1 MMRNRLLILIFSI
14 VILFSLLK
22 IGESFYESYQN
33 KRMYTSLQNTFIM
46 APTPEI
52 IKETTD
58 SNDRHVK
65 RIGEKF
71 LPLVEINDETVG
83 WVTLSNSSIDYPIVQ
98 TSDNEFY
105 LDHSFERN
113 KSKSGSI
120 FMDFRND
127 QDLFNRHSILYGHH
141 MRDGSMFS
149 DLLKYQDENHFIEN
163 QYITLQTLNED
174 TKWEIFSAYVTDT
187 DFYYI
192 ITDFGTDDEYVE
204 FLQEIQSKSTYES
217 EMTLTEKDRILTLS
231 TCAYDFD
238 DARFVVHARRI
249 Q

>member
-1 MMRNRLLILIFSI
+1 MIRNRLLVLIFSI
-14 VILFSLLK
+14 VILFSFIK
-22 IGESFYESYQN
+22 IGESVYDSYQN
-33 KRMYTSLQNTFIM
+33 KRMYTSLQDTFIA
-46 APTPEI
+46 APTSEI
-52 IKETTD
+52 IKETAD
-58 SNDRHVK
+58 SNDSDVK

-71 LPLVEINDETVG
+71 LPLLEINDETIG
-83 WVTLSNSSIDYPIVQ
+83 WVTLANTSIDYPIVQ
-98 TSDNEFY
+98 RSDNEFY

-113 KSKSGSI
+113 KSRSGSI
-120 FMDFRND
+120 FMDYRNN
-127 QDLFNRHSILYGHH
+127 QDLFNHHTILYGHH

-163 QYITLQTLNED
+163 RYITLETLYED

-204 FLQEIQSKSTYES
+204 FLQELQSKSAYET
-217 EMTLTEKDRILTLS
+217 EMTITEKDRILTLS

>member
-14 VILFSLLK
+14 VILFSFLK
-22 IGESFYESYQN
+22 IGESIYESYQN
-33 KRMYTSLQNTFIM
+33 KQMYTSLQNTFIM

-58 SNDRHVK
+58 SNDRDVK

-105 LDHSFERN
+105 LDYSFERN

-120 FMDFRND
+120 FMDYRNN
-127 QDLFNRHSILYGHH
+127 QDLFNRHTILYGHH
-141 MRDGSMFS
+141 MRNQSMFS

-163 QYITLQTLNED
+163 RYITLQTLYED
-174 TKWEIFSAYVTDT
+174 TKWEIFSAYVTGT

-192 ITDFGTDDEYVE
+192 ITDFGTDDEYVK
-204 FLQEIQSKSTYES
+204 FLQKIQSKSTYES
-217 EMTLTEKDRILTLS
+217 EMTITEEDRILTLS